1 MGRSSVGVNKAWC
14 TYQVEPVTNN
24 GGTVLL
30 CQMAE
35 RSLPFKGGTDTDI
48 RGSHR
53 VFISSKK
60 NTWFMAVR
68 KWVSEFATILFSCYT
83 EIQKNEELPLEIST
97 WNFLS
102 FWSLR
107 LLFTML
113 SRLKKYIGKKRRKK
127 EGGKGK
133 GLKKW
138 VQAKGGENQEKWNK
152 KGRVLVIWRQ
162 GGKRKRELMYL
173 TACSCIAA

>member
-1 MGRSSVGVNKAWC
+1 MGRASVGVNKAWR

-24 GGTVLL
+24 GCTVLL

-53 VFISSKK
+53 FFISSKK

-127 EGGKGK
+127 EGRKGK
-133 GLKKW
+133 GLKNGCRQKEGKIKKNETR
-138 VQAKGGENQEKWNK
+138 KGESWLYGDKVG
-152 KGRVLVIWRQ
+152 KGSVSW
-162 GGKRKRELMYL
+162 
-173 TACSCIAA
+173 CI